1 MFKGLPST
9 ATVRNC
15 APYNPVSE
23 TVVSF
28 PASRGSTSPLS
39 HYATFY
45 ITASPAS
52 RCTATVSGSAITIPG
67 GGLVPVFVPA
77 ASTLLLSY
85 DKAPRWT
92 VNGN

>member
-15 APYNPVSE
+15 APYNPAGETAVS
-23 TVVSF
+23 V
-28 PASRGSTSPLS
+28 PASGGSTTPLS
-39 HYATFY
+39 HDATFY

-52 RCTATVSGSAITIPG
+52 RCTATVNGSAITIPR

-77 ASTLLLSY
+77 ASTLLVSY
-85 DKAPRWT
+85 DKAPTWT